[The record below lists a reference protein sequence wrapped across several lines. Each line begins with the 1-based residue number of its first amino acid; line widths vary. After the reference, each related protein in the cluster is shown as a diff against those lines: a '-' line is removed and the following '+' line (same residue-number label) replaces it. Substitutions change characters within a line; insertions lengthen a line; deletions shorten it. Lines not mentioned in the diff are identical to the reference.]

1 MQFQL
6 NIENTKYKEKII
18 FKMEKYMDSTIEE
31 YLKGKGCYQFLH
43 PLLQQLQTSNGIVEF
58 YFNVKESRNRHK
70 FKEETPS
77 LKKKETENRKSGC
90 VKSIQNQRY
99 RKLINIF

>member
-6 NIENTKYKEKII
+6 NIENTKYKEKVI
-18 FKMEKYMDSTIEE
+18 FKIEKYMDSAIKE

-43 PLLQQLQTSNGIVEF
+43 PVLQQLQTSSGIVEF
-58 YFNVKESRNRHK
+58 YFSVEESRNRHK

-77 LKKKETENRKSGC
+77 LKKKATENRKSGC
-90 VKSIQNQRY
+90 VKSIQNQ
-99 RKLINIF
+99 KDKGN